1 MDPLHGHRGQ
11 EYSHPMLD
19 APRRAFAMGRWI
31 ATAASAVV
39 APRPPGCVAW
49 YEARDRS
56 CQGSTKGKG
65 SAAALFPHRLRHSV
79 SASAEGDGSRSE
91 GRATTG
97 IDATL
102 SARRLAG
109 RVRKMAASPAPS
121 DHGTS
126 ASSMH
131 VKYRWTAHRP
141 TASAGCRLRPS
152 GTVCFG
158 PPVARCAM
166 LSGARRA
173 REISSYLHTYQWR
186 AR

>member
-1 MDPLHGHRGQ
+1 MDPLHGHRGR

-19 APRRAFAMGRWI
+19 APAGHSPWAVGSPLRPRR
-31 ATAASAVV
+31 SL
-39 APRPPGCVAW
+39 PPDPQDALPGTKH
-49 YEARDRS
+49 DRS

-141 TASAGCRLRPS
+141 TASAGCGLRPS
-152 GTVCFG
+152 GSVYI
-158 PPVARCAM
+158 ARP
-166 LSGARRA
+166 
-173 REISSYLHTYQWR
+173 WR
-186 AR
+186 AALC